1 MSLALIAA
9 IARSTNL
16 TPSGDIVYPRSSARR
31 SAAARA
37 SSMSV

>member
-16 TPSGDIVYPRSSARR
+16 TFSCDIAYPRSSASR
-31 SAAARA
+31 SAEARA
-37 SSMSV
+37 